1 MEKTKTTRFAVSIND
16 NLLDDFDQLR
26 KRRGYENRSQA
37 IRDLIRDN
45 LIEQVWDEKKEAMGT
60 ITLVFDHHKRNL
72 SDTLTDIQHDFHS
85 QIISNMHVHLDHDN
99 CLEVLVVKGK
109 GKEIRA
115 LANQLGSTQGI
126 KHSKLT
132 LTTAGKGFS

>member
-1 MEKTKTTRFAVSIND
+1 MEESKTTRFAVSLDD
-16 NLLDDFDQLR
+16 NLLERFDQLR
-26 KRRGYENRSQA
+26 KRRGYESRSQA

-45 LIEQVWDEKKEAMGT
+45 LVEHGWDNRKNAMGT

-72 SDTLTDIQHDFHS
+72 SDTLTDIQHRYHS

-99 CLEVLVVKGK
+99 CLEVIVVEGK
-109 GKEIRA
+109 GSKIRE
-115 LANQLGSTQGI
+115 LANHLGSTKGV

-132 LTTAGKGFS
+132 LTTGGQHL